1 MGERLRQGL
10 KLKNKREIGVG
21 PLKGKNQLER
31 LELSQTRGRSEGHSK
46 RAGSHRAQR
55 ESSGRGRSSPQKEIL
70 PSTKDNLRTG
80 GSAVQVAVEAYLWS
94 GKNKGEIQ
102 ELPKTRN
109 LSEDY
114 QERMRRRL
122 QGAKRS
128 L

>member
-1 MGERLRQGL
+1 MSY
-10 KLKNKREIGVG
+10 
-21 PLKGKNQLER
+21 PLKGKNERER

-55 ESSGRGRSSPQKEIL
+55 YSSGRGRSPTHKETL

-80 GSAVQVAVEAYLWS
+80 GGAVQVAMEAYLLS

-109 LSEDY
+109 LRE
-114 QERMRRRL
+114 
-122 QGAKRS
+122 GPPGKNAPAAAGH
-128 L
+128 